1 MKTALAL
8 LAIAI
13 AANSQPPGPPKP
25 ALAMAAGA
33 IGGIV
38 TAFPVQPVVGH
49 LYSAEQVTEHVQ
61 TLADG
66 TRITQPS
73 QTTRIYRDS
82 AGRTRTEHTFT
93 PPPGALMASALPLIQ
108 IADPVAGCR
117 YMLGS
122 RTRTA
127 RRTPWPSTMH
137 RTNVPASENL
147 PQPVVLPATT
157 AFNGGGTRP
166 RPDMSDESL
175 GTQTIEG
182 VLAEGT
188 RMTVTHPVGFMG
200 NDRPI
205 TTVTETWI
213 SPDLKTVLLSKVSD
227 QRYGESVTKLTNIV
241 VAEPDPALFQVPAD
255 YSIGEEPAPETR
267 WSK

>member
-8 LAIAI
+8 WAIAI

-117 YMLGS
+117 YMLDS

-147 PQPVVLPATT
+147 PQPVVQPATT

-166 RPDMSDESL
+166 RPDMSD
-175 GTQTIEG
+175 
-182 VLAEGT
+182 
-188 RMTVTHPVGFMG
+188 
-200 NDRPI
+200 DRPI